1 MRNQA
6 WLNHMVS
13 LFGERTEILRNSLD
27 SAAADPSGKPVD
39 MEERFGSLALDIIGK
54 AVFNYE
60 FGSVDEES
68 PVVSAAI
75 ATLRESEHRAM
86 TPAPYWK
93 LPGAGAEGFPVI
105 VPRQAAFKKNMAL
118 LNDELNG
125 AIAKA
130 LEDRDPAD
138 EEDLQNRDYSKMSN
152 PSLLRFMVDMRGEET
167 SSTQL
172 RDDLMTMLIAGHET
186 TASALTWAL
195 FEMRQNQ
202 ELMDKVRAEIDS
214 VIGDRAPTVDDLE
227 KLELT
232 RLCVAESLRM
242 YPEPPLLIRRSLNE
256 VQLPADSTGVAVKL
270 LRAADIMIN
279 VYSLHRSPL
288 YWEQPDVFDPE
299 RFLRPYKN
307 DADPNWAGFDPEA
320 WRGKVWYPNEVAA
333 DFAYLPFGAGQRKCV
348 GDQFALLEATVA
360 LAMVLQRYD
369 FDFAAPTATPA
380 DVGTNT
386 GATIHTRN
394 GLWMAVK
401 RRQA

>member
-93 LPGAGAEGFPVI
+93 LPGAGAKGFPVI
-105 VPRQAAFKKNMAL
+105 VPRQAAFQKNMAL

-270 LRAADIMIN
+270 LRASDIMIN